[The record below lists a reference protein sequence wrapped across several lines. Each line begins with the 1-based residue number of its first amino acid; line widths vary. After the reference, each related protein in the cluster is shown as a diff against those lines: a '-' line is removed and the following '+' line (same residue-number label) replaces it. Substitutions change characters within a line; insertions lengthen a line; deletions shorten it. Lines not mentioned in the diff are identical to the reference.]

1 MTIYLVL
8 KDEIFFDFNNI
19 CIRDTMATSIT
30 SCNASNGV
38 LTLIIFFSS
47 FYSLLL
53 LDCSEMVVYENHAN
67 KAVLG
72 FLQLLMKLHRESQI
86 SYRRIGSKII
96 LILRPIYP
104 PFTRLQHSKNL
115 LDLNHD

>member
-96 LILRPIYP
+96 LILRQIYP
-104 PFTRLQHSKNL
+104 FLPVYNILKIFWN
-115 LDLNHD
+115 LNHD